1 MAKTNLNR
9 RNFLR
14 VSALA
19 GGGFMLGLY
28 PKVAA
33 LAQGGR
39 PAAPALLPAD
49 FIRIARNGIVTL
61 TAKNTEIGQNVLNTL
76 PMLIAEELDV
86 DWKDVKIVRADADNK
101 YGPQFTGGSSA
112 TPMNWEPM
120 RQVGAA
126 GRQMLIAAAAQTWG
140 VAATECSTASGRVH
154 HEASNRSLSY
164 GELASKAATMPVPD
178 LRSVKLKDPKDY
190 KIIGTSTVGVETKDI
205 VTGKPIFGIDVTVP
219 GMLYAVFQRT
229 PVLGGKAV
237 SANLDAIKA
246 LKGVKHAFIVDGWP
260 LNADY
265 PNYLFEDPGFESG
278 VVIVADSWWAA
289 QSAREKL
296 EVKWDFGKWGAQ
308 DSVENAKKAQAL
320 SKHPPARTLRQDG
333 DVEAIFKRDDIKVIE
348 SPYVIPF
355 IAHGT
360 MEPQNCTAHFKDGKL
375 EIWTASQIPQSG
387 RTMVARLLNLPES
400 DVTVHVVRGGGG
412 FGRRAYND
420 LMLDAAWISKRVGAP
435 VKLLWTRE
443 DDIQHDY
450 YRCGGFQFMK
460 GAVDKDGKL
469 VAWHDHFVA
478 YGEGNAFVH
487 DGGFLP
493 TEFPARFVPNYR
505 VQSSVMPLGLKT
517 GALRAPYSNS
527 TAWVIQSFIDELA
540 HAAGR
545 DPLQFRL
552 DLLTTTPL
560 PLAAREVGL
569 DASRMIGVVRLVA
582 EKSGWG
588 KRQSPKGAAMGVAF
602 HFSHRGYFA
611 EVAEVTVNANKKIKV
626 KKVWVAA
633 DIGSH
638 IINPS
643 SAETQ
648 AQGAV
653 IDGLSE
659 MIQEITLK
667 NGAVVQSNYHQHP
680 MLRMSQAPPIEVHF
694 LKTNNPP
701 TGLGEPA
708 LPPILPAVCNAIFT
722 ATGERI
728 RTLPI
733 TKQGFS
739 FA

>member
-1 MAKTNLNR
+1 MRNINR
-9 RNFLR
+9 RSFLR

-19 GGGFMLGLY
+19 GGGFMLALY
-28 PKVAA
+28 PKAAA
-33 LAQGGR
+33 LAQGAR
-39 PAAPALLPAD
+39 PVETALLPTD
-49 FIRIARNGIVTL
+49 FIRIAPDGIVTL

-101 YGPQFTGGSSA
+101 YGAQFTGGSSA

-126 GRQMLIAAAAQTWG
+126 GRQMLIAAAANTWG
-140 VAATECSTASGRVH
+140 IVATECSTASGRVH
-154 HEASNRSLSY
+154 HKASNRSLGY
-164 GELASKAATMPVPD
+164 GELASKAATMPVPE
-178 LRSVKLKDPKDY
+178 LRAVKLKDPKDY
-190 KIIGTSTVGVETKDI
+190 KIIGTSTISVETKDI
-205 VTGKPIFGIDVTVP
+205 LTGKPIFGIDVTVP

-246 LKGVKHAFIVDGWP
+246 LKGIQHAFIVEGRP
-260 LNADY
+260 LRNDY

-278 VVIVADSWWAA
+278 VAIVADSWWAA

-296 EVKWDFGKWGAQ
+296 EVKWDFGKWGTQ
-308 DSVENAKKAQAL
+308 DSAENAKKAFAL
-320 SKHPPARTLRQDG
+320 SQQPPARTLRQDG
-333 DVEAIFKRDDIKVIE
+333 EVESVFKRDDIKAVE
-348 SPYVIPF
+348 GNYVIPF

-360 MEPQNCTAHFKDGKL
+360 LEPQNCTAHYKNGKL
-375 EIWTASQIPQSG
+375 EIWATSQIPQSG
-387 RTMVARLLNLPES
+387 RTMVAQLLNLPEK
-400 DVTVHVVRGGGG
+400 DVTVHIVRGGGG

-420 LMLDAAWISKRVGAP
+420 LMLDAAWISKVADAP

-478 YGEGNAFVH
+478 YGEGNAFAH

-540 HAAGR
+540 HVAGK
-545 DPLQFRL
+545 DPVQFRL
-552 DLLTTTPL
+552 DLLATTPL
-560 PLAAREVGL
+560 PLAAREAGL
-569 DASRMIGVVRLVA
+569 DASRMTGVIKLVA

-588 KRQSPKGAAMGVAF
+588 KRQLPKGTALGVAF

-611 EVAEVTVNANKKIKV
+611 EVAEVSVAANKKIKV
-626 KKVWVAA
+626 NKVWVAA
-633 DIGSH
+633 DVGSQ

-659 MIQEITLK
+659 MMQEITLK
-667 NGAVVQSNYHQHP
+667 NGRVVQANYHQHP
-680 MLRMSQAPPIEVHF
+680 MLKMSQAPPIEVHF
-694 LKTNNPP
+694 LKSNNPP

-728 RTLPI
+728 RTMPI
-733 TKQGFS
+733 TKHGFS